1 MKINL
6 SVGLLALL
14 IVGLGFHVF
23 ALELNV
29 PEPPPQQA
37 PGELTF
43 VEQQG
48 VETVHRFF
56 QVWLKERDPQKAL
69 GFTDDR
75 LIDNKYLLTDDFLGE
90 WQINHQSDS
99 GETKREI
106 LCAVLKEVADT
117 VVSGEPAQVFSID
130 RIRDTEVEAGTRILN
145 HPRKDGFLA
154 VALDENWNNLH
165 MDETPE
171 QVKYLKE
178 MFPSEKYIGSVAVIQ
193 MRDRQT
199 KEKTEAGMY
208 FVWRYLKGEW
218 KVILLGLYGM

>member
-1 MKINL
+1 MKINH
-6 SVGLLALL
+6 SVNALL
-14 IVGLGFHVF
+14 LMVSLAFSAF
-23 ALELNV
+23 SLELIIQNQQ
-29 PEPPPQQA
+29 PPLA
-37 PGELTF
+37 PGDLTV

-56 QVWLKERDPQKAL
+56 QAWLKERDPQKAL

-75 LIDNKYLLTDDFLGE
+75 LMDNKYLLTDEVLGE

-106 LCAVLKEVADT
+106 LRAVLKEVAET

-130 RIRDTEVEAGTRILN
+130 RIRDAEVETGTRILN
-145 HPRKDGFLA
+145 PPRKDGFLT

-208 FVWRYLKGEW
+208 FVWRYFNGEW

>member
-1 MKINL
+1 MKINH
-6 SVGLLALL
+6 SVNALFLMVSLA
-14 IVGLGFHVF
+14 FSAF
-23 ALELNV
+23 SLELVLQN
-29 PEPPPQQA
+29 QQPTPA
-37 PGELTF
+37 PGDLTF

-75 LIDNKYLLTDDFLGE
+75 LMDNKYLLTDDFLGE

-106 LCAVLKEVADT
+106 LRAVLKEVAET

-130 RIRDTEVEAGTRILN
+130 RISDAEVEAGTRILN

-154 VALDENWNNLH
+154 VALDENWDNLH
-165 MDETPE
+165 MNETPE

-193 MRDRQT
+193 IRDRQT